1 MFKRIMSVVI
11 SAATIAGFIPH
22 IPAKAEE
29 SGSQPYP
36 YTLFASSSEDGA
48 ITVNAGNFCVNGNV
62 ATNGT
67 IVSSGNININGTRTE
82 QATESMI
89 YILDKIDTRYFSGS
103 NIDEHEDDYSLEEL
117 NINISNPTEVHGEA
131 TLTGNI
137 NINSALKALEDV
149 NLYGEVKNT
158 NDSVIFSKYGDIVI
172 DSQNVNL
179 NGLVYAPFGNVT
191 VNAQNLNL
199 NNVVI
204 IAQSIVLTC
213 PNVNANNSSSMSS
226 FVGSESELLDIPY
239 DEWEYMK
246 DENKNGFP
254 DFFEDSNNW
263 SLLKDLDGDKLP
275 DCVEVFIGSEPTN
288 VDTDND
294 GIDDY
299 YEVFVLF
306 TDPTLEDSD
315 ENGIS
320 DYDEDFDEDL
330 LINGQEYLLKTD
342 PWNNDSDYDDISDG
356 DEVNMHHT
364 DPMNKDTDNDKLE
377 DSDEFLFNTDPN
389 NPDTNG
395 NGILDGDE
403 KFPQTFTYTVNNED
417 CAVEEVIVS
426 MNGTGNIQKNTSVES
441 IMNKDMICSD
451 VVGLVGDPFE
461 IETESKFDNATLS
474 FKINRSKLGDTDFN
488 DLMFLWY
495 DEENYEF
502 VELETF
508 YDDTNSIVS
517 INTTHFSRYMVVDK
531 NKWFEAWTQTFNY
544 NPAKNGA
551 YGAPTYKY
559 NTVMAIDCSGS
570 MESYDQ
576 IKTNNVSSFSD
587 SLYHAKTCHRIEAAE
602 SFVYNM
608 NSVDKAAIVLFTN
621 TASIEAQMTD
631 NANELFLAAQK
642 ITNSGGTSFYAALTK
657 SYDAFEE
664 SSLYS
669 NNTYNRIILLSDGQD
684 GDYSA
689 TIQLLNSIYGKNST
703 DKRKS
708 IKIYTIGLGTSY
720 DSNLKEIARISGGEF
735 IEAYTAEELVDIYAN
750 NGFDSDFD
758 TTDTDGDG
766 LYDAVEAAGIRIQ
779 NGQVI
784 RGCDPTK
791 KDTDNDGLADGQE
804 IDPTIHTYENS
815 IFSSIFK
822 KLKIKPYYFVMKS
835 NPVNNDD
842 TDDDGYSDIED
853 PNPLEKP
860 DYLGD
865 KYDFL
870 DGEIYEIKALDSYPV
885 KYIDVKSA
893 STEAGTPV
901 IMYGHNG
908 DDNQRFKFEWCGN
921 GYKIHSLINERLV
934 LTMSLDSSGEGK
946 LYMDYDNNN
955 LEQIWEIL
963 PYHTLNPDK
972 ECYTNW
978 ITGVV
983 IRSKMLY
990 YKNTEAIGEP
1000 LYINQSD
1007 GRIWVSS
1014 DRRNDT
1020 RFDLKDISGWKRFG
1034 KIYMNYEIG
1043 ANNIPTEDTFRALKN
1058 YKHNTTELNKILTND
1073 PNYYNLKN
1081 PTSYM
1086 KTGCINGQKNF
1097 SILKFADT
1105 SFGGVGCEVLA
1116 TYNAMTRSNI
1126 TVDLCK
1132 LIAEFEI
1139 NALLITGPLADGK
1152 AGSIPDKISNCLEA
1166 YLLNPDCT
1174 DSFVI
1179 PLNRDDVYD
1188 SYQHNKL
1195 INKIQNE
1202 LDGKGKIIFSAWN
1215 YVDGRGVDII
1225 NGLHTVYIEKDTNA
1239 IIIYNNDNYS
1249 TKPNRDYCSI
1259 AELFEKHRFRSVV
1272 IGIWW

>member
-1 MFKRIMSVVI
+1 MSVVI

-703 DKRKS
+703 DK
-708 IKIYTIGLGTSY
+708 
-720 DSNLKEIARISGGEF
+720 
-735 IEAYTAEELVDIYAN
+735 
-750 NGFDSDFD
+750 
-758 TTDTDGDG
+758 
-766 LYDAVEAAGIRIQ
+766 
-779 NGQVI
+779 
-784 RGCDPTK
+784 
-791 KDTDNDGLADGQE
+791 
-804 IDPTIHTYENS
+804 
-815 IFSSIFK
+815 
-822 KLKIKPYYFVMKS
+822 
-835 NPVNNDD
+835 
-842 TDDDGYSDIED
+842 
-853 PNPLEKP
+853 
-860 DYLGD
+860 
-865 KYDFL
+865 
-870 DGEIYEIKALDSYPV
+870 
-885 KYIDVKSA
+885 
-893 STEAGTPV
+893 
-901 IMYGHNG
+901 
-908 DDNQRFKFEWCGN
+908 
-921 GYKIHSLINERLV
+921 
-934 LTMSLDSSGEGK
+934 
-946 LYMDYDNNN
+946 
-955 LEQIWEIL
+955 
-963 PYHTLNPDK
+963 
-972 ECYTNW
+972 
-978 ITGVV
+978 
-983 IRSKMLY
+983 
-990 YKNTEAIGEP
+990 
-1000 LYINQSD
+1000 
-1007 GRIWVSS
+1007 
-1014 DRRNDT
+1014 
-1020 RFDLKDISGWKRFG
+1020 
-1034 KIYMNYEIG
+1034 
-1043 ANNIPTEDTFRALKN
+1043 
-1058 YKHNTTELNKILTND
+1058 
-1073 PNYYNLKN
+1073 
-1081 PTSYM
+1081 
-1086 KTGCINGQKNF
+1086 
-1097 SILKFADT
+1097 
-1105 SFGGVGCEVLA
+1105 
-1116 TYNAMTRSNI
+1116 
-1126 TVDLCK
+1126 
-1132 LIAEFEI
+1132 
-1139 NALLITGPLADGK
+1139 
-1152 AGSIPDKISNCLEA
+1152 
-1166 YLLNPDCT
+1166 
-1174 DSFVI
+1174 
-1179 PLNRDDVYD
+1179 
-1188 SYQHNKL
+1188 
-1195 INKIQNE
+1195 
-1202 LDGKGKIIFSAWN
+1202 
-1215 YVDGRGVDII
+1215 YV
-1225 NGLHTVYIEKDTNA
+1225 
-1239 IIIYNNDNYS
+1239 
-1249 TKPNRDYCSI
+1249 C
-1259 AELFEKHRFRSVV
+1259 
-1272 IGIWW
+1272 

>member
-117 NINISNPTEVHGEA
+117 NINISNPTEVYGEA

-226 FVGSESELLDIPY
+226 FVGSESEPLDIPY

-570 MESYDQ
+570 MDSYD
-576 IKTNNVSSFSD
+576 IIHTNNVASLSD
-587 SLYHAKTCHRIEAAE
+587 SLYHAKTCHRIEAVE
-602 SFVYNM
+602 NFVSNM

-621 TASIEAQMTD
+621 TATIEAQLTD

-684 GDYSA
+684 GNYSN
-689 TIQLLNSIYGKNST
+689 TIKLLNSIYDKNST
-703 DKRKS
+703 DKRKN

-842 TDDDGYSDIED
+842 TDNDGYSDIED
-853 PNPLEKP
+853 PNPLRKP
-860 DYLGD
+860 DYIGD

-870 DGEIYEIKALDSYPV
+870 DGEIYEIEALDSYPV
-885 KYIDVKSA
+885 KFMDVESA

-901 IMYGHNG
+901 IMYSHNG
-908 DDNQRFKFEWCGN
+908 DDNQKFKFEWCGN
-921 GYKIHSLINERLV
+921 GYKIHSLINENLV
-934 LTMSLDSSGEGK
+934 LTMSLKSTGEGNV
-946 LYMDYDNNN
+946 YMDYDNNIP
-955 LEQIWEIL
+955 EQIWEVL
-963 PYHTLNPDK
+963 PYNNPEKD
-972 ECYTNW
+972 CNINI

-983 IRSKMLY
+983 IRSKVLY
-990 YKNTEAIGEP
+990 YDGNDSIGQSIYVNYKNGET
-1000 LYINQSD
+1000 YVGTNRCY
-1007 GRIWVSS
+1007 GA
-1014 DRRNDT
+1014 

-1058 YKHNTTELNKILTND
+1058 YKKNMINGISPIDNVYTYNSKQLLLNQNHGEF
-1073 PNYYNLKN
+1073 PNLKYGEN
-1081 PTSYM
+1081 VKMSEA
-1086 KTGCINGQKNF
+1086 I
-1097 SILKFADT
+1097 
-1105 SFGGVGCEVLA
+1105 CEVIA
-1116 TYNAMTRSNI
+1116 TYNAM
-1126 TVDLCK
+1126 K
-1132 LIAEFEI
+1132 LKGKLTEDYSYSKFFKLAAEFEVNI
-1139 NALLITGPLADGK
+1139 MKATPIPKITPILGKYGPDGSF
-1152 AGSIPDKISNCLEA
+1152 GSEPKKIYKCLDAYDIKYKKYTLDDYMEYGASISAATDMDSDLNKDDVFILSYNFNPKKLYLQIHTFSGICFSNNDL
-1166 YLLNPDCT
+1166 YLFNEDTNTSQYTETTSICT
-1174 DSFVI
+1174 ITNTNDSFFRV
-1179 PLNRDDVYD
+1179 
-1188 SYQHNKL
+1188 
-1195 INKIQNE
+1195 
-1202 LDGKGKIIFSAWN
+1202 G
-1215 YVDGRGVDII
+1215 
-1225 NGLHTVYIEKDTNA
+1225 YILK
-1239 IIIYNNDNYS
+1239 
-1249 TKPNRDYCSI
+1249 
-1259 AELFEKHRFRSVV
+1259 
-1272 IGIWW
+1272 